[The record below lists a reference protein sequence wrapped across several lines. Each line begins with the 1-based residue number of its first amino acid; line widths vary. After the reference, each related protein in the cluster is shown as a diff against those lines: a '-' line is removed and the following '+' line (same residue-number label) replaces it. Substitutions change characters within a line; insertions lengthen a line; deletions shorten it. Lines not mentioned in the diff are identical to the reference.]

1 MIMKS
6 EYSIYLSF
14 FIWILLM
21 SPVTGQDLAQ
31 NPVSGSCSETISW
44 TVGPVDSRFA
54 ISKDELTG
62 IVREVARL
70 WSDAAGRDIFRYTPQ
85 QSDSVLT
92 VHLIYSSQQ
101 YRFDEEEQLA
111 DSIRVLRQTFFPKQ
125 VSYRNRLAT
134 YRQVL
139 NRYHNQLNRYNRAI
153 ELYNE
158 SLARVQVSGA
168 RSAREQERLN
178 QYKSEAERIRP
189 VLEEAGKAAEN
200 EEKRLT
206 AHADELNKLADYI
219 NELIYRQNRLLG
231 NWTAFKKGSY
241 INIADRP
248 KINVYQFDDPEQ
260 LRLVLAHEFG
270 HALGIPHVENR
281 FSVMYYR
288 AEYQHTT
295 PLQLTDEDIEALSE
309 NCGNKQE

>member
-1 MIMKS
+1 MKP
-6 EYSIYLSF
+6 EYTFYLSF
-14 FIWILLM
+14 FIWILLI

-31 NPVSGSCSETISW
+31 NPAAGSCGETISW
-44 TVGPVDSRFA
+44 TVGPVDSRFDL
-54 ISKDELTG
+54 SKDELTD
-62 IVREVARL
+62 IIQEVTQL

-85 QSDSVLT
+85 QADSILT
-92 VHLIYSSQQ
+92 IHLIYSSHQS
-101 YRFDEEEQLA
+101 RFDEEGQLA
-111 DSIRVLRQTFFPKQ
+111 DSIRVMRQTFFPRQ
-125 VSYRNRLAT
+125 VSYRNQLAA
-134 YRQVL
+134 YRQAL

-189 VLEEAGKAAEN
+189 VLEEAGQAAEN
-200 EEKRLT
+200 EEQRLT
-206 AHADELNKLADYI
+206 DLANELNEMADLI

-231 NWTAFKKGSY
+231 AWTAFKKGSF

-295 PLQLTDEDIEALSE
+295 PLKLTDQDIKALLE
-309 NCGNKQE
+309 ICGNE

>member
-1 MIMKS
+1 MVMKP
-6 EYSIYLSF
+6 EYTYYLPV

-21 SPVTGQDLAQ
+21 SPATGQDLIQ
-31 NPVSGSCSETISW
+31 NPAAGSCSETITWS
-44 TVGPVDSRFA
+44 VGPVDSRFG

-62 IVREVARL
+62 IVREVTRL
-70 WSDAAGRDIFRYTPQ
+70 WSDAAGRNMFSFTPLQ
-85 QSDSVLT
+85 ADSILT

-101 YRFDEEEQLA
+101 SRFDEEEQLA

-125 VSYRNRLAT
+125 VSYRNRMAT
-134 YRQVL
+134 YRQAL
-139 NRYHNQLNRYNRAI
+139 NRYHNQLDRYNRAI

-158 SLARVQVSGA
+158 SLARVQVTGA
-168 RSAREQERLN
+168 RSAREQERLD

-189 VLEEAGKAAEN
+189 ALEDAGKHAEN
-200 EEKRLT
+200 EERSLT
-206 AHADELNKLADYI
+206 ELADDLNELAEHI

-248 KINVYQFDDPEQ
+248 KINIYQFDDPEQ

-270 HALGIPHVENR
+270 HALGLPHVENR

-288 AEYQHTT
+288 AEYQHST
-295 PLQLTDEDIEALSE
+295 PLQLTNEDIEALSE
-309 NCGNKQE
+309 TCGNEQE